1 MLTYRVSVIAS
12 YPADTEMSE
21 MLMQLARDAVESSGV
36 ITFVG
41 EVGHAPT
48 LIASYEDVEGRNEE
62 QARRLGAAIF
72 KLESS
77 QWPLPRP
84 EALLATS
91 PSDPFITGR
100 VAA

>member
-1 MLTYRVSVIAS
+1 MLTYRVSVVAS

-21 MLMQLARDAVESSGV
+21 MLKRLAKNAVESSGV

-41 EVGHAPT
+41 RVGISPT
-48 LIASYEDVEGRNEE
+48 LIASYDDVEGRTEE
-62 QARRLGAAIF
+62 QARELGAAIF

-77 QWPLPRP
+77 RWPLPKA

-91 PSDPFITGR
+91 PSDPFVTSR